1 MSYKS
6 TEEYSWIFKFDC
18 YSFLTAYSHQ
28 AHSTHNARAML
39 PAETFETR
47 ESLLSLS
54 LEKPR
59 YNGKAI
65 LKNYEPFIYGDI
77 RY

>member
-1 MSYKS
+1 VTVPVFSLP
-6 TEEYSWIFKFDC
+6 IDN
-18 YSFLTAYSHQ
+18 Q
-28 AHSTHNARAML
+28 AHSTHNAWAML

-47 ESLLSLS
+47 EGLLSLS

-65 LKNYEPFIYGDI
+65 LKNYEPFIY
-77 RY
+77 

>member
-1 MSYKS
+1 
-6 TEEYSWIFKFDC
+6 
-18 YSFLTAYSHQ
+18 
-28 AHSTHNARAML
+28 ML